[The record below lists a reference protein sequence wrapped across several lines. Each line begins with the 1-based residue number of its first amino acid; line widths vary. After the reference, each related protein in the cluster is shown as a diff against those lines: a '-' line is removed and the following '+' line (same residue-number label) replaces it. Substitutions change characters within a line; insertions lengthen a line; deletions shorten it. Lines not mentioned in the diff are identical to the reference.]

1 MPKILFFSTNFIPNP
16 TEEKE
21 VNTLPNEE
29 KKHIFLSILSLKT
42 LPFKQKYVSL
52 VALFLDIFFLH
63 CASMTDSQ
71 TANSERQKVSELFL
85 LLFFLFFVPVTLL
98 PVPTSYF
105 PSFFRGIIYH
115 FGVRC
120 PLTLHTCRLRKKK
133 SSTAVTI
140 FVLSYK
146 CVEVYFRGP
155 RCQFLFKTL

>member
-1 MPKILFFSTNFIPNP
+1 M
-16 TEEKE
+16 
-21 VNTLPNEE
+21 NTLPNEE

-85 LLFFLFFVPVTLL
+85 LLFFLSFFVPVTLL

-105 PSFFRGIIYH
+105 PSSFRGIIYH

-120 PLTLHTCRLRKKK
+120 PLTLYTLAACGKRK
-133 SSTAVTI
+133 VQRH
-140 FVLSYK
+140 L
-146 CVEVYFRGP
+146 P
-155 RCQFLFKTL
+155 FLFFLANVLKSFLEDLDVSLCLKLCRKTSKRLLMVCSTLKVI

>member
-1 MPKILFFSTNFIPNP
+1 MPKLCFFDDFHPESDGG
-16 TEEKE
+16 KR
-21 VNTLPNEE
+21 NEQTSKWG

-155 RCQFLFKTL
+155 RCHFLFKTL